1 MSLNKL
7 GVIFASLVLA
17 ASAVLPPL
25 PPHTVI
31 PDDLRKSY
39 AAEGHEIE
47 DFQLDLGN
55 RSVALNCPGCAFA
68 TQEEAG
74 LSWKENEG
82 NTFVSSSPQS
92 Q

>member
-1 MSLNKL
+1 M
-7 GVIFASLVLA
+7 GVFASLVLA

-31 PDDLRKSY
+31 PDDLRESY
-39 AAEGHEIE
+39 ATEGHEIE
-47 DFQLDLGN
+47 GFELDLGN
-55 RSVALNCPGCAFA
+55 RSVVLNCPGCAFA

-74 LSWKENEG
+74 ISWKGNEG
-82 NTFVSSSPQS
+82 NTFVSSSSQS